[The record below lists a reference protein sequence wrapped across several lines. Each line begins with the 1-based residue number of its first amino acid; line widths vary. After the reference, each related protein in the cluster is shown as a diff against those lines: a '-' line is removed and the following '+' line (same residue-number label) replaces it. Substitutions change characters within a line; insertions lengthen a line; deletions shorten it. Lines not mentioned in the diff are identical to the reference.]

1 MTDLTV
7 IWALLI
13 AFAVAA
19 YVVMDGFDLGI
30 GILFPAFRVG
40 RERDQAM
47 NAIAPVW
54 DGNETWLVLGG
65 GGLLAAFPLAYAII
79 LPALY
84 APLIAM
90 LLGLVFRGVA
100 FEFRWRDAGHRPW
113 WDAGFCL
120 GSVAATFAQGVTLG
134 ALLQGIHVEG
144 RGYGGGW
151 WDWLTPFSL
160 LAGAG
165 LIIGYAL
172 LGAGWLIWK
181 TTGPLQRDAR
191 RFARRLAPAL
201 LAAIGAV
208 SLATPFVETQY
219 FERWFDY
226 PGMIVALPMPL
237 LVAATAF
244 ALWRSI
250 DGRRDW
256 LPFVLTLVL
265 FLLSMAGLA
274 VSIWPDVIPGR
285 VTIWQAASPPSSQ
298 LFMLVGAALLVPLIL
313 AYTAW
318 AYWVFR
324 GKVGEG
330 YGHGGAP
337 AAGEAD

>member
-1 MTDLTV
+1 MVDLTV
-7 IWALLI
+7 VWAFLI
-13 AFAVAA
+13 AFGVAA

-30 GILFPAFRVG
+30 GILFPGFRVG

-100 FEFRWRDAGHRPW
+100 FEFRWRDPGHRKY

-120 GSVAATFAQGVTLG
+120 GSIVATFMQGVTLG
-134 ALLQGIHVEG
+134 ALLQGISVEG
-144 RGYGGGW
+144 RAYAGGW
-151 WDWLTPFSL
+151 WDWMSPFSVL
-160 LAGAG
+160 TGAS
-165 LIIGYAL
+165 LVVGYSL

-181 TTGPLQRDAR
+181 TTGPLQADAR
-191 RFARRLAPAL
+191 RFARWLTPML
-201 LAAIGAV
+201 LGAIAAV
-208 SLATPFVETQY
+208 SLYTLFLLPQY
-219 FERWFDY
+219 AARWLDV
-226 PGMIVALPMPL
+226 PGLIVAVPMPL
-237 LVAATAF
+237 LVAVVTF
-244 ALWRSI
+244 ALWRSL
-250 DGRRDW
+250 DGGRDW
-256 LPFVLTLVL
+256 LPFVLTLIL

-285 VTIWQAASPPSSQ
+285 ISIWDAAAPYSSQ
-298 LFMLVGAALLVPLIL
+298 LFMLVGAAVLVPVIL
-313 AYTAW
+313 TYTAW

-324 GKVGEG
+324 GKVGEDG
-330 YGHGGAP
+330 YH
-337 AAGEAD
+337 